1 MKKKTRLLEIIK
13 LIDRGKTVID
23 IGTDHGLVPLFL
35 VNEGICDKVIA
46 TDISEKS
53 LQKLEDRLDENLR
66 KKISTKVTDGFE
78 GLEKKENQIAIIAGM
93 GAVTIIDIISKNMDF
108 ARNLDYMI
116 LEGNIGNEKLREF
129 LNKNSFTIVD
139 ERLVYDNKKY
149 YDILKVKNGKEAS
162 YDLSEIYFG
171 KFNID
176 RRDELLKEKI
186 DLEYKKNLKF
196 KDHIEENSYKKEGLD
211 LIDER
216 IKAIEEVYEKWK

>member
-108 ARNLDYMI
+108 ARSLDYMI